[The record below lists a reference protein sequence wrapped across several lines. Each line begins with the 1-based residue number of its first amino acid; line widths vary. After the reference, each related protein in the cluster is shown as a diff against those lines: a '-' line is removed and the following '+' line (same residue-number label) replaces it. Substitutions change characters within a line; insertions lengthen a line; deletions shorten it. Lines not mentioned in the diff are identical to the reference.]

1 MNSDNKEIL
10 KCVKVTS
17 NPFSSNRDSSLNLT
31 ISAIDMALQKYS
43 NDQITQVFNKE
54 LMRLNDICN
63 NSPGSMLA
71 YEMLLTYKSAQYNC
85 AQALKYLKKYRNNQ

>member
-43 NDQITQVFNKE
+43 NDQITQVLNKH
-54 LMRLNDICN
+54 LF
-63 NSPGSMLA
+63 
-71 YEMLLTYKSAQYNC
+71 
-85 AQALKYLKKYRNNQ
+85 